1 MCGKYQVKT
10 AFVTMDGYFDHARHE
25 PLALTRYF
33 RMDLDLPLVI
43 GICGWQTRSVYVN
56 DLRVQNGRPPTTGY
70 RVVER
75 AIPGLR
81 SALQMQMQIQMQM
94 QPDGGRNSAAALLLM
109 EPEGLEG
116 RPHTV
121 GGGWTPQGSGVMFY
135 IARNNTTDGT
145 GRWCKYL
152 CADVGVNVNT

>member
-1 MCGKYQVKT
+1 M
-10 AFVTMDGYFDHARHE
+10 AFVTLDGYFDHARHE

-33 RMDLDLPLVI
+33 GMDLDRPLVI
-43 GICGWQTRSVYVN
+43 GAWQTRSVYVN

-70 RVVER
+70 SIVER

-81 SALQMQMQIQMQM
+81 LALHAPDGGLTSA
-94 QPDGGRNSAAALLLM
+94 PDGGRNSASALLLM

-116 RPHTV
+116 RPHAV

-152 CADVGVNVNT
+152 CADVGVNVNTKHN